1 MEVTDVGLRAMF
13 RVQIT
18 EYNTR
23 DHYYALLS
31 KAVAMEPDRIALTMT
46 HGFLVP
52 AMELSSVLV
61 RLVRAWRSMHDGVD
75 FYSNP
80 PLRFTIEPMFANTDK
95 VEVCVGES
103 PRSDVD
109 DPIIKLIKTLL
120 DIKPDTKQ

>member
-1 MEVTDVGLRAMF
+1 MF
-13 RVQIT
+13 RVNIT

-52 AMELSSVLV
+52 AMDLSGVLI
-61 RLVRAWRSMHDGVD
+61 RLVRAWRAMHAGVD
-75 FYSNP
+75 FDSTS

-95 VEVCVGES
+95 VEVCVGEG
-103 PRSDVD
+103 PRSDLD
-109 DPIIKLIKTLL
+109 DPLMKLVKALL
-120 DIKPDTKQ
+120 DTKK